1 MKFDR
6 LKEIREERFL
16 TQKEVATILQ
26 VDRSTYSGWETGKDT
41 IPLRRL
47 NKLSDYYKVSIDYI
61 TGLSNKITVY
71 RVIDLDAKVIGQ
83 NLRNLRLSKKL
94 SQKEIFVPLNT
105 TSSTY
110 SAYETGKVLIKTS
123 FLYSIAKTY
132 NASIDLLLGKK
143 LLSKKN

>member
-6 LKEIREERFL
+6 LKEIREESCL

-94 SQKEIFVPLNT
+94 SQKEIFIPLNT